1 MKEWGV
7 KFDLPEHL
15 AEKAASFPE
24 SSYGA
29 CASPKLR
36 STFEINKMQKR
47 LCIMLHVACGS
58 RNEPGRGFQ

>member
-1 MKEWGV
+1 MRQWGV

-29 CASPKLR
+29 TILTEC
-36 STFEINKMQKR
+36 
-47 LCIMLHVACGS
+47 
-58 RNEPGRGFQ
+58 